1 MTNTMTTQPINADY
15 LALLRKIETIQD
27 TISGDLVKDSTVKT
41 GSYAYSY
48 MKLDD
53 LDPLVRA
60 QCKTMGLRLYYPSD
74 AGYQG
79 AGIVDLDTGAKEE
92 FFLPLSATPRDIQD
106 LGKYITYVKR
116 YALFNVIGVY
126 GASDNDGV
134 ETKRSSSKPST
145 SKSSPSK
152 PSTSSSGDMD
162 FTNLF

>member
-1 MTNTMTTQPINADY
+1 MQTELELY
-15 LALLRKIETIQD
+15 LELLQTIEEIQN
-27 TISGDLVKDSTVKT
+27 TISGQLVKGSTVKT
-41 GSYAYSY
+41 GSFSYNY

-60 QCKTMGLRLYYPSD
+60 ECKTNNLRLYYPSQG
-74 AGYQG
+74 GYQG
-79 AGIVDLDTGAKEE
+79 AGIIDLDTGAKEE
-92 FFLPLSATPRDIQD
+92 YYLPLAATPRDIQD

-116 YALFNVIGVY
+116 YALFNVLGVY

-134 ETKRSSSKPST
+134 ETKRSSNKPAT
-145 SKSSPSK
+145 PKSSTSK